1 MAKTFLTYFDNG
13 NAAQEVKRRLQ
24 TEIFVVAVKQYA
36 TDMPDSNLSVSALM
50 VGSMPNLA
58 QGIFGTGATG
68 QKGAYLLIVLD
79 EDGHE
84 ETIKKMTEQYG
95 GTVIKTEN

>member
-1 MAKTFLTYFDNG
+1 MAKTFLTYFAQADG
-13 NAAQEVKRRLQ
+13 AKAAKQRLQ
-24 TEIFVVAVKQYA
+24 GEIFVVALKEYA
-36 TDMPDSNLSVSALM
+36 ADLPDPNLSVSALM

-58 QGIFGTGATG
+58 HGIFGTEASG

-84 ETIKKMTEQYG
+84 ALIEQVTKQYG
-95 GTVIKTEN
+95 GSIISSES